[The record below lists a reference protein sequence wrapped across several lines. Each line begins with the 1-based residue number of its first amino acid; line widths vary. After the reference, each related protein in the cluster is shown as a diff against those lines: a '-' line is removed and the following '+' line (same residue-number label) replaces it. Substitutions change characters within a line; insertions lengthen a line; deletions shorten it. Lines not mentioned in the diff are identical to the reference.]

1 MLVCFASEKGGA
13 GKTTLAALLAERATE
28 LALPVR
34 LIDAD
39 PQGSLQALST
49 RAEGRL
55 PACRVAA
62 APQLSEL
69 AREAQGTLTLLDLPS
84 GLGAELEAALD
95 VADAALVPVVPSAF
109 DLRTLPTTLGAVRR
123 AQDARGGRPRAL
135 IVPNKIDLREPM
147 SQSLLATLSRLG
159 WPVAPAWLRERS
171 AYRQM
176 GCAGLGALPR
186 GTRRNASDEVVQL
199 FEAVLE
205 FLGIEAGASE
215 PGWAGRSGAEKRE
228 EAA

>member
-28 LALPVR
+28 LSVPVR
-34 LIDAD
+34 LVDAD

-49 RAEGRL
+49 RADGRL

-62 APQLSEL
+62 APQLSDL
-69 AREAQGTLTLLDLPS
+69 AALASDRTLTFLDLPS

-95 VADAALVPVVPSAF
+95 VADVALIPVVPSAF

-176 GCAGLGALPR
+176 GCSGLGALPR
-186 GTRRNASDEVVQL
+186 GTRRNASDEVAQL

-205 FLGIEAGASE
+205 FLGIEAGSTGEA
-215 PGWAGRSGAEKRE
+215 RE

>member
-28 LALPVR
+28 LGLAVR
-34 LIDAD
+34 LVDAD
-39 PQGSLQALST
+39 PQASLLALST
-49 RAEGRL
+49 RSEGRL
-55 PACRVAA
+55 PACRAAA
-62 APQLSEL
+62 APQLAGIPPEP
-69 AREAQGTLTLLDLPS
+69 LTFLDLPS

-109 DLRTLPTTLGAVRR
+109 DLRTLPTTLSAVRR
-123 AQDARGGRPRAL
+123 AQDQRGGRPRAL

-147 SQSLLATLSRLG
+147 SQSLLATLSKLG
-159 WPVAPAWLRERS
+159 WPVASAWLRERS
-171 AYRQM
+171 AYKQM

-186 GTRRNASDEVVQL
+186 GTRRQASEEVVRL
-199 FEAVLE
+199 FDEVLE
-205 FLGIEAGASE
+205 FLGLDVSGSRRRGAAGV
-215 PGWAGRSGAEKRE
+215 E